1 MKKIVNQIVIVLAVG
16 SLFFASGCKKGG
28 GEPSPSDIT
37 SQQLISAT
45 WKVSTVT
52 VDGTNQTALFDT
64 MTLKF
69 TATSYTTT
77 NGGVVWPAGGTW
89 AFVNENATTIKRD
102 DGVEVALSDVSE
114 SGFKMTLVW
123 NKRTLGSGRVS
134 SVAGTH
140 VFTMVKQ

>member
-1 MKKIVNQIVIVLAVG
+1 MKKIINNILIVLALS
-16 SLFFASGCKKGG
+16 SLLLVASCKKSND
-28 GEPSPSDIT
+28 PSPSDIT
-37 SQQLISAT
+37 SQQLTSAT

-52 VDGTNQTALFDT
+52 VDGTDQKALFKN

-69 TATSYTTT
+69 TATDYTTT
-77 NGGVVWPAGGTW
+77 NGGAVWHASGTW

-114 SGFKMTLVW
+114 AGFKMTLVW
-123 NKRTLGSGRVS
+123 SKATLGSGRVS

>member
-1 MKKIVNQIVIVLAVG
+1 MKKIANQILVVLALS
-16 SLFFASGCKKGG
+16 SLLLTASCKKSND
-28 GEPSPSDIT
+28 PSPGDIT
-37 SQQLISAT
+37 TQQLSSAT

-52 VDGTNQTALFDT
+52 VDGTDQTTLFKN
-64 MTLKF
+64 MTLTF
-69 TATSYTTT
+69 TSTGYTTT
-77 NGGVVWPAGGTW
+77 NGGAVWPANGTW

-114 SGFKMTLVW
+114 AGFKMTLVW
-123 NKRTLGSGRVS
+123 SESTFGSGRVA